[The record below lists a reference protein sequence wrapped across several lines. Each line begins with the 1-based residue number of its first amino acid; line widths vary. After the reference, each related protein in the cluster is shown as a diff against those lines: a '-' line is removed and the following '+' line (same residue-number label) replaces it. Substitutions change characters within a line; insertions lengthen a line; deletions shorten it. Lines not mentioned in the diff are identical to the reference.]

1 MLLSVLML
9 RWLSHQLFFCP
20 VAVTETGATVV
31 AVTETETV
39 EVAGAVNEAAV
50 PVAPQVM
57 RMSPL

>member
-1 MLLSVLML
+1 M
-9 RWLSHQLFFCP
+9 
-20 VAVTETGATVV
+20 AVTETGATVV

-39 EVAGAVNEAAV
+39 EIAGAVNEAAV